1 MKRTAAIAA
10 AAALCGLTPT
20 LASALA
26 PAASLADLRAKVD
39 AVAAELEAERAAARD
54 ELTTLRAERAE
65 LQRQVRAET
74 ARGAT
79 LKALHKEATE
89 RARALDEQASRW
101 HAPTKA
107 ALAVARAYVERGLPF
122 ATAERLAVLER
133 IERDL
138 AAATPD
144 HARAVERL
152 LRFIEEE
159 EAMGR
164 EIALTQQ
171 RLDFEGEPQLVD
183 VIRYSMALMY
193 IRTQDDTFGWAYPT
207 PDGWRVEALDD
218 PALRQAVRARF
229 AAQED
234 NQGLGPARMVIPNR

>member
-1 MKRTAAIAA
+1 VNRTTIGIAA
-10 AAALCGLTPT
+10 ALLCLTPT
-20 LASALA
+20 LASAVA
-26 PAASLADLRAKVD
+26 PTTSLAELRARVD

-54 ELTTLRAERAE
+54 ELAALRAERAE
-65 LQRQVRAET
+65 LERQVRAET

-79 LKALHKEATE
+79 LDALHEEASN
-89 RARALDEQASRW
+89 RAQQLDAQASRW
-101 HAPTKA
+101 HAPTTA
-107 ALAVARAYVERGLPF
+107 AIAVARAHVERGLPF
-122 ATAERLAVLER
+122 AKAERLAVLDR

-171 RLDFEGEPQLVD
+171 RLDFAGETQLVD
-183 VIRYSMALMY
+183 VIRISMALMY
-193 IRTQDDTFGWAYPT
+193 IRAQDGTFGWAHPT
-207 PDGWRVEALDD
+207 PDGFAVDTIDD
-218 PALRQAVRARF
+218 PALVDVVRRRF
-229 AAQED
+229 AAHED
-234 NQGLGPARMVIPNR
+234 NQGLGPARMVLPSR